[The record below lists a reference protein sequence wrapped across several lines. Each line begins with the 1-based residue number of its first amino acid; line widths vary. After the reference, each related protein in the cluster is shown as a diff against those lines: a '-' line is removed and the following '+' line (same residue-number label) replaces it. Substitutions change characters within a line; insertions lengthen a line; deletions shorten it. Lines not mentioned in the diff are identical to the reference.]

1 MSHHDLRVL
10 HAAEG
15 GAVLVNELAERSRCR
30 LIDVAQLQKA
40 AMRVPLNIGEG
51 FGRKSRADRDYKL
64 PVARGE
70 AEEVIKCLRV
80 NYGSRRVAKLQY
92 WPLHHRYVAIVKMLD
107 ALMNA

>member
-1 MSHHDLRVL
+1 MSHRDLRVL

-15 GAVLVNELAERSRCR
+15 AAVLVNELAERSRRR

-64 PVARGE
+64 SVARRGRGGHQVPAGE
-70 AEEVIKCLRV
+70 LGLA
-80 NYGSRRVAKLQY
+80 
-92 WPLHHRYVAIVKMLD
+92 PHR
-107 ALMNA
+107 